1 MSRPT
6 NRGRMAGRKGTAM
19 AVQCP
24 HCDGQIGSAPS
35 LVGKRVMCPH
45 CSGHFI
51 MRENTT
57 SPPAESS
64 KPIATNQELSTA
76 ALLDNMLQAQVAT
89 NILLQKI
96 LAHQA
101 DTVCLRRA
109 DGEQIK
115 VPMEKLIDEDIA
127 WIKQHGKQ

>member
-1 MSRPT
+1 
-6 NRGRMAGRKGTAM
+6 
-19 AVQCP
+19 
-24 HCDGQIGSAPS
+24 
-35 LVGKRVMCPH
+35 
-45 CSGHFI
+45 

-101 DTVCLRRA
+101 EYVEGWLRRIWYLILIVVIA
-109 DGEQIK
+109 VAIFGIK
-115 VPMEKLIDEDIA
+115 FSVQMSP
-127 WIKQHGKQ
+127 HF